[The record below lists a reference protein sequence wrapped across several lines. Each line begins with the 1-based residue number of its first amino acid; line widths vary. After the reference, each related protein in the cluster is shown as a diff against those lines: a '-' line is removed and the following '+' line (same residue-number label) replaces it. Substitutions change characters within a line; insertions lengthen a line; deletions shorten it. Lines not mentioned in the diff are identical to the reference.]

1 MFSSGLQPPLQ
12 RVLAEAKWSEA
23 RLECLNRLLQAS
35 DFARTVLEQQPVLL
49 AELDAPL
56 SPLHLA
62 EGEEGQ
68 WPEILRRWRKAQS
81 LKLIWRDVCGIDSVE
96 QTLQGST
103 WIAEQALSVAFN
115 SLLRA
120 MQSVHGVVRSD
131 DGTEQHMVVIALG
144 KLGGG
149 ELNFSSDVDL
159 VYAFTEHGMSDGN
172 RPLAAEAYF
181 TRLGQR
187 LANLLDDVTADG
199 FCHRVDLRLR
209 PFGASGRLLL
219 SFNAM
224 EQYFQSAG
232 RDWERYAWLKARP
245 VAGHLDS
252 GWQLLRLLR
261 PFVFRRYL
269 DFTAIDGLR
278 DMKAKIVAEVNR
290 RDKVDDLKLGRGGI
304 REIEFLVQALQIIYG
319 GRNAALQLRGLLPAL
334 AQLRR
339 EGLIS
344 APAAEC
350 LKEAYLFLRRLENR
364 VQMLAD
370 AQVHQLP
377 EKPEMLERL
386 AQALKFSDATALR
399 RSLDRH
405 RCAVEQQ
412 FDGLLGGTEGSDGRK
427 DAGVE
432 GLSASALRALGYI
445 EPEKHAE
452 RLQAL
457 MRSNAA
463 AALSDRS
470 RQRFLQVAVLFVEQC
485 SAAAN
490 PDACLLH
497 ATAFLQAT
505 VKRSSYIAL
514 LIEQPSSLKRVVDV
528 FDSSLWMAQQLINH
542 PLLLDELLDARF
554 IEQPNDDSSL
564 SLQLASVLAMHAD
577 DVEAQLLEL
586 NEFKISQSFKVAHH
600 VIFQSLTAVDA
611 SRWLTRL
618 AETVVGH
625 CNRLAQQELQRQHG
639 SIDGAEF
646 AVIGYG
652 SLSARALAFNS
663 DLDLVFLNRVAEC
676 DSSNGERPLEAARF
690 FQRQAQKIIALLN
703 LSTPSGSLY
712 EADIRLRPDGAK
724 GLMVSSLDS
733 FSRYQQERAWVW
745 ETQALVRARAIAG
758 DSALCAD
765 FEALRRGLICTA
777 RDKAELF
784 AEVIAMRKR
793 MRAELDRSGEGR
805 FDLKHGRGGL
815 TDIEFFLQAMVLGH
829 AADHPGLA
837 DLRET
842 PEALHA
848 LEANGLI
855 AAADAQ
861 CLLRAVEY
869 LQKQGLLCHLACQSR
884 VLSNNPELTAIA
896 ESVTETLR
904 ANGFDFGLQ

>member
-1 MFSSGLQPPLQ
+1 MFFSGLQPQLQ
-12 RVLAEAKWSEA
+12 QALAQAEWSEA
-23 RLECLNRLLQAS
+23 RLKCLNRLLQAS
-35 DFARTVLEQQPVLL
+35 DFARVVLEQQPALL

-56 SPLHLA
+56 TPLHLA

-68 WPEILRRWRKAQS
+68 WPATLRRWRKAQS
-81 LKLIWRDVCGIDSVE
+81 VKLIWRDVCGIDSVE

-103 WIAEQALSVAFN
+103 WIAEQALSVAF
-115 SLLRA
+115 SRLLQA
-120 MQSVHGVVRSD
+120 MQAVHGVVRAE
-131 DGTEQHMVVIALG
+131 DGAEQHMVVIALG

-159 VYAFTEHGMSDGN
+159 VYAFTGHGMSDGV

-187 LANLLDDVTADG
+187 LANLLDDVSADG

-245 VAGHLDS
+245 VAGDLDS

-339 EGLIS
+339 EGLVS
-344 APAAEC
+344 APAAER
-350 LKEAYLFLRRLENR
+350 LREAYLFLRRLENR

-377 EKPEMLERL
+377 QQPDVLERL
-386 AQALKFSDATALR
+386 AHSLEYSDAAELR

-405 RCAVEQQ
+405 RWAVEQQ
-412 FDGLLGGTEGSDGRK
+412 FDGLLGSEDVGGRK
-427 DAGVE
+427 DAGIE
-432 GLSASALRALGYI
+432 GLSASAIRAQGYA

-470 RQRFLQVAVLFVEQC
+470 KQRFLQVAVLFVEQC
-485 SAAAN
+485 ATAVN
-490 PDACLLH
+490 PDACLMH

-514 LIEQPSSLKRVVDV
+514 LVEQPSSLKRVVGV

-554 IEQPNDDSSL
+554 IEQPNDDGSL
-564 SLQLASVLAMHAD
+564 SAQLSTMLAAHAG

-586 NEFKISQSFKVAHH
+586 NEFKISQSFKIAYH
-600 VIFQSLTAVDA
+600 VIFQSLSAVNA

-618 AETVVGH
+618 AETVLDH
-625 CNRLAQQELQRQHG
+625 CNRLARQELERQHG
-639 SIDGAEF
+639 NIEGAEF

-663 DLDLVFLNRVAEC
+663 DLDLVFLNRNADC

-758 DSALCAD
+758 DPNLCAD
-765 FEALRRGLICTA
+765 FEALRRGLICKT
-777 RDKAELF
+777 RDNAELF
-784 AEVIAMRKR
+784 AEVIAMRRR
-793 MRAELDRSGEGR
+793 MRGELDRSSEGH
-805 FDLKHGRGGL
+805 FDLKHGHGGL

-829 AADHPGLA
+829 AARHPALA
-837 DLRET
+837 DARET
-842 PEALHA
+842 PETLAVLA
-848 LEANGLI
+848 AEGLI
-855 AAADAQ
+855 SAEVEQ
-861 CLLRAVEY
+861 CLQQAVEF
-869 LQKQGLLCHLACQSR
+869 LQRQGLLCHLACQSR
-884 VLSNNPELTAIA
+884 VLPCNAEITAIT
-896 ESVTETLR
+896 ESVTAALQG
-904 ANGFDFGLQ
+904 AGFDFSRH